1 MRPVKIYKGPS
12 VSTSIDSNEGA
23 ELTEVGRDENSSKDD
38 CASSSKSSSSCSESV
53 SDSDTEGLIV
63 GFGMESTA
71 PWRIPLI
78 QNYMHQTEVSD
89 SECRNLLGSRRGLLM
104 SSHFCAMDRRTNASS
119 ACIYDNG
126 AGFIVNE
133 DGVNYVV
140 GVLSLVTNMC
150 RPQFPNMYTRVS
162 DYTEW
167 IEQYLE
173 LWAAQ

>member
-1 MRPVKIYKGPS
+1 MRPVQIYKGPS
-12 VSTSIDSNEGA
+12 ASTFIDSNEG
-23 ELTEVGRDENSSKDD
+23 
-38 CASSSKSSSSCSESV
+38 
-53 SDSDTEGLIV
+53 DSDIEGLIV
-63 GFGMESTA
+63 GFGMVSTA
-71 PWRIPLI
+71 PWSIPII

-89 SECRNLLGSRRGLLM
+89 SECRNLLGSRRDLLM

-173 LWAAQ
+173 LWAGH